1 VQPESAAARGGI
13 REGDVIESI
22 DGRTIVQGAWTMGPA
37 FMRQKKHTV
46 SIVRDREKKQI
57 VLEVEE

>member
-1 VQPESAAARGGI
+1 VQPESAAARSGI

-22 DGRTIVQGAWTMGPA
+22 DGRAVGRTAGTMA
-37 FMRQKKHTV
+37 FARQKKHTV
-46 SIVRDREKKQI
+46 WIVRDREKKQI